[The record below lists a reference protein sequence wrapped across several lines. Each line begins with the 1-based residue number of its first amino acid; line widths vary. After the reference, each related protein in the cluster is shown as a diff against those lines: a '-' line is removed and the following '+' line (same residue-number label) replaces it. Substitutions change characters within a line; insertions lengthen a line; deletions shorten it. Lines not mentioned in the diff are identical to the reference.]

1 MSTALFRAL
10 FAPRGIALYGASGDP
25 SKNTARPQRYLRKHG
40 YRGLIAPINRTRSE
54 VLGETAYPNLARAP
68 GEIDQAFIMVP
79 SEDVPAACEEC
90 FARRVPVVTIFTDGF
105 GEAGAA
111 GRKIQSQLVADA
123 RAAGVRL
130 LGPNS
135 IGLVSTAP
143 ATALTVNAS
152 LELEH
157 LPVGPLA
164 VISQSGSLIG
174 ALLSRGAARGIGFS
188 RLVSVGNEAD
198 LSVGEL
204 LDLLVDDNQTKAILL
219 FLESLRDAARIARAA
234 RRAFKAGKP
243 VIAYKLGRSS
253 AGEALA
259 RTHTGAI
266 AGDDRAIDTFLRDCG
281 VLRVRNF
288 EALIETAY
296 LAMGRQPPQRSRVAM
311 MTTTGGGAA
320 IVADPLGAAGV
331 ELVTPTVALAEKI
344 RALGVR
350 LGDSP
355 LIDLTLAGT
364 RASVYGPV
372 LEALLASDHCDAVVA
387 AVGSSAQFHPQL
399 AIEPILAARRA
410 HPTKALAVF
419 IAPEAQDS
427 LALLAKAG
435 IAAFRTPESCADAL
449 ATFLAWRAPRIPP
462 RAEPVL
468 ALQPAEALFAALGI
482 PQTPM
487 QRLRSPD
494 DPVTCQ
500 FPVAIKVASPDIE
513 HKTEVGGVELGLRDA
528 HEAAAAAKR
537 ILERVRTARPRAR
550 IHGVIASSMQSGLA
564 EAILG
569 YRNDAQVGPLVLV
582 GAGGVLAEIYRDATL
597 RLAPV
602 SLEDARAMIDEVR
615 GFAPLAGYRNAPRGD
630 LEALA
635 QAIVAFS
642 RLATLPDV
650 LEAEIN
656 PLIVKAQGEG
666 VVGVD
671 ALLVLR
677 EGAPHDGPAT

>member
-1 MSTALFRAL
+1 VSSSLFRAL
-10 FAPRGIALYGASGDP
+10 FAPRGIALYGASGDAA
-25 SKNTARPQRYLRKHG
+25 KNTARPQRYLRKHG
-40 YRGLIAPINRTRSE
+40 YAGTIAPINRTRRE
-54 VLGETAYPNLARAP
+54 VLGEKAYPNLAAAP

-79 SEDVPAACEEC
+79 PEDVPEACDEC

-105 GEAGAA
+105 GETGES
-111 GRKIQSQLVADA
+111 GRKVEDALVAKA

-135 IGLVSTAP
+135 IGLVSTSP

-152 LELEH
+152 LELER
-157 LPVGPLA
+157 LSVGPLA
-164 VISQSGSLIG
+164 VVSQSGSLIG

-198 LSVGEL
+198 LAVGEL
-204 LDLLVDDNQTKAILL
+204 VDLLVDDAQTKAVLL
-219 FLESLRDAARIARAA
+219 FLETLRDPQRLARAA
-234 RRAFKAGKP
+234 RRAFEAGKP

-266 AGDDRAIDTFLRDCG
+266 AGDDRAADAFLAACG
-281 VLRVRNF
+281 ILRVRTF
-288 EALIETAY
+288 EALIEAAF
-296 LAMGRQPPQRSRVAM
+296 LACGQRPPRGKRVAM

-320 IVADPLGAAGV
+320 VIADPLGTNGV
-331 ELVTPTVALAEKI
+331 ELVAPPPQLAAQF

-350 LGDSP
+350 VVDSP

-387 AVGSSAQFHPQL
+387 AVGSSAQFHPEL
-399 AIEPILAARRA
+399 AIEPILAVRRA
-410 HPTKALAVF
+410 HPAKALAVF
-419 IAPEAQDS
+419 VAPEAPAS
-427 LALLAKAG
+427 LALLAQAG

-449 ATFLAWRAPRIPP
+449 AAFLAWRAPRERP
-462 RAEPVL
+462 RVDSA
-468 ALQPAEALFAALGI
+468 PAAPSIAALGI
-482 PQTPM
+482 PQTPT
-487 QRLRSPD
+487 QRLRTPEEA
-494 DPVTCQ
+494 VTVP
-500 FPVAIKVASPDIE
+500 FPVAIKIDSPDIE
-513 HKTEVGGVELGLRDA
+513 HKTEVGGVELGLRDP
-528 HEAAAAAKR
+528 HDAAAAAKR
-537 ILERVRTARPRAR
+537 ILERVRAARPQAR
-550 IHGVIASSMQSGLA
+550 IDGLVASSMQAGLG

-569 YRNDAQVGPLVLV
+569 YRVDAQAGPLVLV
-582 GAGGVLAEIYRDATL
+582 GAGGTLAELYRDFAL

-602 SLEDARAMIDEVR
+602 TLEEAREMVAEVR
-615 GFAPLAGYRNAPRGD
+615 GFAPLRGYRNAPRGD

-635 QAIVAFS
+635 QAVAAFS
-642 RLATLPDV
+642 RLAALPDV
-650 LEAEIN
+650 AEAEIN
-656 PLIVKAQGEG
+656 PLFVKAVG

-677 EGAPHDGPAT
+677 EGARDHGSAA

>member
-1 MSTALFRAL
+1 VSSSLFRAL
-10 FAPRGIALYGASGDP
+10 FAPRGIALYGASGDAA
-25 SKNTARPQRYLRKHG
+25 KNTARPQRYLRKHG
-40 YRGLIAPINRTRSE
+40 YAGTIAPINRTRRE
-54 VLGETAYPNLARAP
+54 VLGETAYPNLAAAP

-79 SEDVPAACEEC
+79 PEDVPEACDEC

-105 GEAGAA
+105 GETGEA
-111 GRKIQSQLVADA
+111 GRKVEDALVTKA

-135 IGLVSTAP
+135 IGLVSTSP

-152 LELEH
+152 LELER

-164 VISQSGSLIG
+164 VVSQSGSLIG

-198 LSVGEL
+198 LAVGEL
-204 LDLLVDDNQTKAILL
+204 VDLLVDDAQTKAVLL
-219 FLESLRDAARIARAA
+219 FLETLRDPERLARAA
-234 RRAFKAGKP
+234 RRAFEAGKP

-266 AGDDRAIDTFLRDCG
+266 AGDDRAADAFLAACG
-281 VLRVRNF
+281 ILRVRTF
-288 EALIETAY
+288 EALIEAAF
-296 LAMGRQPPQRSRVAM
+296 LARGQRPPRGKRVAM

-320 IVADPLGAAGV
+320 VIADPLGTNGV
-331 ELVTPTVALAEKI
+331 ELVAPPPQLAAQC

-350 LGDSP
+350 VVDSP

-387 AVGSSAQFHPQL
+387 AVGSSAQFHPGL

-410 HPTKALAVF
+410 HPAKALAVF
-419 IAPEAQDS
+419 VAPEAPAS
-427 LALLAKAG
+427 LALLAQAG
-435 IAAFRTPESCADAL
+435 IAAFRTPEACADAL
-449 ATFLAWRAPRIPP
+449 AAFFAWRAPRERP
-462 RAEPVL
+462 RVDSA
-468 ALQPAEALFAALGI
+468 PAAPSIAALGI
-482 PQTPM
+482 PQAPA
-487 QRLRSPD
+487 QRLRTPEEA
-494 DPVTCQ
+494 VTVP
-500 FPVAIKVASPDIE
+500 FPVAIKIDSPDIE
-513 HKTEVGGVELGLRDA
+513 HKTEVGGVELGLRDP

-537 ILERVRTARPRAR
+537 ILERVRAARPQAR
-550 IHGVIASSMQSGLA
+550 IDGLVASSMQAGLG

-569 YRNDAQVGPLVLV
+569 YRVDAQAGPLVLV
-582 GAGGVLAEIYRDATL
+582 GAGGTLAELYRDFAL

-602 SLEDARAMIDEVR
+602 TLEEAREMVAEVR
-615 GFAPLAGYRNAPRGD
+615 GFAPLRGYRNAPRGD

-635 QAIVAFS
+635 RAVAAFS
-642 RLATLPDV
+642 RLAARPDV
-650 LEAEIN
+650 AEAEIN
-656 PLIVKAQGEG
+656 PLIVKAEG
-666 VVGVD
+666 AGVIGVD
-671 ALLVLR
+671 SLLVLR
-677 EGAPHDGPAT
+677 DGARDHGAAA